1 MQQGQG
7 SYAPLPLLMEPQNR
21 YYVAMRKLVWE
32 TTTSATWISHMAALA
47 LCRPNSPEPSRRAG
61 ALLRWLD
68 TLAAWQMRHSHEV
81 ISRVQTDSATITG
94 VTQPSSANERSSTS
108 PCDR

>member
-1 MQQGQG
+1 
-7 SYAPLPLLMEPQNR
+7 
-21 YYVAMRKLVWE
+21 
-32 TTTSATWISHMAALA
+32 MAALA
-47 LCRPNSPEPSRRAG
+47 VCRPDSSDAAPPRG

-68 TLAAWQMRHSHEV
+68 TLATWQMRHSHEV

-94 VTQPSSANERSSTS
+94 VTQPSSANVRSSTS